1 MTQGH
6 LIAQA
11 QEYMAQSDV
20 DGWLLYDYRGM
31 NPFLPLVIGPLAM
44 VTRPVL
50 LFIPAEGESMLLAHH
65 VDTGRFAGY
74 DGRIVGYTGR
84 ELLLNH
90 LGEALEGRRRVAME
104 YSPMAA
110 LPRISRVDAGA
121 VEMVRSLGVEV
132 VSSADLV
139 QYATQRWSDAQVQSH
154 KRAAAKLSLIIAEA
168 FEFMGQNLSDEPSE
182 LDVAR
187 FILRRFEE
195 EDLETPDGP
204 VVAVDAH
211 GSDPHYLPTED
222 AAFPIRP
229 GSWVL
234 IDMWARESSHEDAIF
249 ADITW
254 VGYAGDE
261 APPLHQE
268 IFDVVTGARNAALGF
283 LSNAFAG
290 GDAVEGWEVD
300 RVARD
305 YISSSGYGDYFTHR
319 LGHSLGTE
327 VHGDAVN
334 LDGWET
340 HDTRLIIPRIGVTIE
355 PGIYLP
361 QFGMRSEI
369 DVYISETGP
378 EVTTSVQR
386 EVVLI
391 G

>member
-1 MTQGH
+1 MTQSH

-31 NPFLPLVIGPLAM
+31 NPFLPLVVGPLSM

-50 LFIPAEGESMLLAHH
+50 LFVPAEGEAALLAHH
-65 VDTGRFAGY
+65 VDTGRFS
-74 DGRIVGYTGR
+74 DFEGRLAGYTGR
-84 ELLLNH
+84 DSLLTHLAELLK
-90 LGEALEGRRRVAME
+90 GRRRVAME

-132 VSSADLV
+132 VSSADVV
-139 QYATQRWSDAQVQSH
+139 QYATQRWSDAQLQSH
-154 KRAAAKLSLIIAEA
+154 KRAAAKLSLIMAEA
-168 FEFMGQNLSDEPSE
+168 FEFMGQRLSDEPSE
-182 LDVAR
+182 ADVAR
-187 FILRRFEE
+187 FILRRFAEE
-195 EDLETPDGP
+195 GLETPDGP

-211 GSDPHYLPTED
+211 GSDPHYLPTDE
-222 AAFPIRP
+222 AAFLIQPD
-229 GSWVL
+229 SWVL
-234 IDMWARESSHEDAIF
+234 IDMWARESSQEDSIF

-254 VGYAGDE
+254 VGYAGVE
-261 APPLHQE
+261 VPPLHQE
-268 IFDVVTGARNAALGF
+268 VFDVVTGARNAALGF

-290 GDAVEGWEVD
+290 GDVVEGWEVD

-305 YISSSGYGDYFTHR
+305 YISASGFGDYFTHR

-340 HDTRLIIPRIGVTIE
+340 HDTRLLIPRIGVTIE
-355 PGIYLP
+355 PGVYLP
-361 QFGMRSEI
+361 EFGMRSEI

>member
-1 MTQGH
+1 MG
-6 LIAQA
+6 
-11 QEYMAQSDV
+11 QSDV

-31 NPFLPLVIGPLAM
+31 NPFLPLVLGPLAM
-44 VTRPVL
+44 VTRPVF
-50 LFIPAEGESMLLAHH
+50 LFVPAEGEATLLAHH
-65 VDTGRFAGY
+65 VDGGRFSEY

-84 ELLLNH
+84 DTLLAH
-90 LGEALEGRRRVAME
+90 LGEALKGKQRVAME

-139 QYATQRWSDAQVQSH
+139 QYATQRWSDSQLASH
-154 KRAAAKLSLIIAEA
+154 KRAAAKLSLIVAEA
-168 FEFMGQNLSDEPSE
+168 FEFMGQRLSDEPSE
-182 LDVAR
+182 VDVAR

-195 EDLETPDGP
+195 EGLETPDGP

-222 AAFPIRP
+222 AAFPIQP

-234 IDMWARESSHEDAIF
+234 IDMWAREVGQDDAIF

-254 VGYAGDE
+254 VGYAGVE
-261 APPLHQE
+261 VPPLHQE
-268 IFDVVTGARNAALGF
+268 VFEVVTGARNAALGF
-283 LSNAFAG
+283 LSNAFAR

-305 YISSSGYGDYFTHR
+305 FISAEGYGDYFTHR

-355 PGIYLP
+355 PGVYLP
-361 QFGMRSEI
+361 EFGMRSEI
-369 DVYISETGP
+369 DVYISEDGP
-378 EVTTSVQR
+378 EVTSSVQR